1 MATSDQMLEA
11 LDKIAPNYETSPEED
26 ELEDAPNFHYSL
38 LQVLGGIEY
47 NLRIYNE
54 MYRTKNAIRTRTSS
68 D

>member
-1 MATSDQMLEA
+1 MATSDEIKTA
-11 LDKIAPNYETSPEED
+11 LDAIAPNYLTSPED
-26 ELEDAPNFHYSL
+26 DDLTDSPNFHYSL

-54 MYRTKNAIRTRTSS
+54 MYRIKNAIRISTSS